1 MRQYR
6 YKINTIIGRKII
18 DYTNG
23 VYSMV
28 GNIEK
33 LENLDLDKRN
43 TDLLHPDNVEL
54 LKNNIMAVKKEI
66 KFFKF
71 PAILS
76 AILLLASFFA
86 WPYGYYV
93 LLRII
98 ATASAVYYGY
108 YIYHMIKK

>member
-1 MRQYR
+1 
-6 YKINTIIGRKII
+6 
-18 DYTNG
+18 
-23 VYSMV
+23 
-28 GNIEK
+28 
-33 LENLDLDKRN
+33 
-43 TDLLHPDNVEL
+43 
-54 LKNNIMAVKKEI
+54 MAVKKEI

-98 ATASAVYYGY
+98 ATASAVYYDY
-108 YIYHMIKK
+108 YIYHMIKKLDFWFWALVGAAILFNPIAPIYLNRSMWGIIDVIAAVFFVGLLIKLNFINKYK